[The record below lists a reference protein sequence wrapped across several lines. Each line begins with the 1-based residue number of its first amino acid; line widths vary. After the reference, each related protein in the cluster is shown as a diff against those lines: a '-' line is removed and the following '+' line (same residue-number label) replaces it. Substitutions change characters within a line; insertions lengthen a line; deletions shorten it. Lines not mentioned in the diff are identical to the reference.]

1 MIPQPLHDKIIVL
14 PLPVETQTA
23 SGIFIPETIQ
33 ERPSKA
39 TVIAVGGGMKDRPMV
54 IVVGDTVGHI
64 KNAGTPVDING
75 VEHFILRDVDC
86 HYRIPKAE

>member
-14 PLPVETQTA
+14 PFPPETVTT
-23 SGIFIPETIQ
+23 SGIIIPDTIQ

-39 TVIAVGGGMKDRPMV
+39 TVIAVGGGISGRPMA

-86 HYRIPKAE
+86 HYRIPKN